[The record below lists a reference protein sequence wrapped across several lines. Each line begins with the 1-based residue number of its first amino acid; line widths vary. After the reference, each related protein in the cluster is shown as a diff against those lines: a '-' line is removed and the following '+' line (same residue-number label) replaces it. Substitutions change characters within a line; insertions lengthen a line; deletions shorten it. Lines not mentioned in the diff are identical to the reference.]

1 MGGMPAPGPKVSKA
15 AARMTSSTG
24 GKKKE
29 QEKYSTS
36 YTSIALVPAH
46 WLQYEWQNM
55 ANH

>member
-36 YTSIALVPAH
+36 FTSIALVLAH